1 MENLP
6 AYFVPYG
13 FSETKIAA
21 VAYS

>member
-1 MENLP
+1 MENLL